1 MDVSYIVT
9 LYAVIA
15 AVLLTVVSAKT
26 SFVKDLKTDVVFP
39 PVNIQ
44 TITGIPEGHL
54 RPLGWQRKPE
64 GKVREEKEPLTAPT
78 FYMRYVK
85 NVRPVVLRSVLKHEP
100 VTELWEEDNYLKEKY
115 GKLNMTI
122 TVKKEVMNR
131 APHRTRRRMLLRK
144 FLLDYMYENWYLA
157 STVHEDMRAE
167 LPLPE
172 AVSCG
177 TFKERLTEAEL
188 WMSSG
193 GTASLLHSHGDHNIH
208 CVLDGRKDFILIDS
222 KHQSVFNF
230 EPTYP
235 NSGSGHSPMDMDMIN
250 AYKHSQIAKTPWV
263 WSTLWQGDCIYVP
276 AGYLHQVRS
285 FGRGISYTVQFAPSQ
300 AFESLDCEEEATKG
314 KRRKKERKEKTDQ
327 SEATEGEKKKLSLAD
342 VPFIWT
348 YSEGER
354 HLSDRA
360 LVPSTLRRLLLLL
373 MRDADQLHQDLF
385 RHFYE
390 DAHGHKTDLKP
401 TPDEVFHLMTP
412 NDSRTYLSRDEVK
425 ALANSRLQSVCD
437 LLNGAKSRIRDEL

>member
-100 VTELWEEDNYLKEKY
+100 
-115 GKLNMTI
+115 LNMTI

-250 AYKHSQIAKTPWV
+250 AYKHSQIAKTPW
-263 WSTLWQGDCIYVP
+263 
-276 AGYLHQVRS
+276 
-285 FGRGISYTVQFAPSQ
+285 FAPSQ